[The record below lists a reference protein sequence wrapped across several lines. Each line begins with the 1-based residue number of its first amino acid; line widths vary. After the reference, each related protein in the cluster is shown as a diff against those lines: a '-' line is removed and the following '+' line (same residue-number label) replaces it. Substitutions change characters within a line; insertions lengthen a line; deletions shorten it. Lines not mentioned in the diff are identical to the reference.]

1 MFHWRTER
9 RKIKSDIVS
18 VVPLQ
23 DGINKL
29 VTDMMVS
36 AEFGAFPQRY
46 IISNADTKQMKNAPD
61 EVWDLPAGDGQG
73 QQTSAG
79 QFAATDLDNFVKA
92 ISHLANS
99 AAIISRTPKHYLFGQ
114 GGTPSGE
121 ALIAM
126 EAPLNKRVD
135 DHIKRFKPVW
145 REVAQFMLKL
155 LGKKIERIKITVQF
169 DEAATVQPKTQ
180 AEVRE
185 SSVRA
190 GIPLI
195 TTLRRE
201 GWSDAELKAME
212 KDKKKETKAN
222 TENMAVAM
230 LTAQRKFD
238 GGNQEDDDDAGGV
251 DDDNETGG

>member
-1 MFHWRTER
+1 MGNV
-9 RKIKSDIVS
+9 I
-18 VVPLQ
+18 PLQ

-29 VTDMMVS
+29 VTDMMVA
-36 AEFGAFPQRY
+36 AEYGAFKQRW
-46 IISNADTKQMKNAPD
+46 IISNADTENVKNAPGNI
-61 EVWDLPAGDGQG
+61 WDLPAGDGQG
-73 QQTSAG
+73 QQTSVG
-79 QFAATDLDNFVKA
+79 QFDATDLENYIKG

-99 AAIISRTPKHYLFGQ
+99 AAIISRTPKHFLFGQ

-145 REVAQFMLKL
+145 REVVQFMLKI
-155 LGKKIERIKITVQF
+155 LGKDVERSTITVQF

-185 SSVRA
+185 SAVRA

-195 TTLRRE
+195 TALRME
-201 GWSDAELKAME
+201 GWDDAMIDAMK
-212 KDKKKETKAN
+212 KDKEEETKAN
-222 TENMAVAM
+222 TDNMAVAM
-230 LTAQRKFD
+230 LRAQRTFD
-238 GGNQEDDDDAGGV
+238 GGEQEEGEPATPVVEED
-251 DDDNETGG
+251 E